1 MQVNIIEPINLF
13 AEAKQYIVPT
23 FQRAYAWSRED
34 QWELLFD
41 DVERVALEIDGIRS
55 DDSLSTDE
63 KTNLENLVPKHFLGA
78 VVLETKA
85 AGMNA
90 PQTWLV
96 VDGQQRISTLQLLLR
111 GLLSALRETGD
122 ESNATKLVEKLIF
135 NDEDLH
141 PGDYRFRLIPRRPDL
156 DVWRELMLSNNPAAG
171 LHIYN
176 EAEEFFEDKST
187 QFLKEHSASSLVDAI
202 KSKLSLVVIE
212 LDNKDDSQLIFEVLN
227 GRQTPLT
234 AADLLKNL
242 LFMNIESTPGVDV
255 QKVYEQY
262 WAPLDDPWWNALV
275 GIGQAQRGRRDHMI
289 SAWLSIRL
297 NKDVKVSKLYNE
309 ARAYLS
315 SQNAVEAIEDISE
328 FSKTYRQLFED
339 ASSTDSI
346 YTIPRESLAHR
357 RILDDFGVMTCLPLL
372 MFLKSEA
379 GAVDKKDYLDSV
391 LVLESWIVRRAVMRW
406 QTRNYGTIFQ
416 GVLSDLALADP
427 SLPKTPLLV
436 EAFEN
441 RAESYRAPTDAEL
454 NSYFK
459 NTPVYGNGMIGANRL
474 RIFLGAID
482 HYLEH
487 QDKRGVKFNAN
498 YEELT
503 VEHLMPQKW
512 EANWPLDSSLEDI
525 EEAAEKRK
533 TLIQTFGN
541 LTLLTQSLNSSVS
554 NSSWEV
560 KKNGSLE
567 DAGIL
572 QQTKLHIT
580 QEVIDHE
587 VWNEDLI
594 IQRSSR
600 LAEIFI
606 KVWPT
611 FVTSD
616 NNSD

>member
-23 FQRAYAWSRED
+23 FQRAYAWNRED

-41 DVERVALEIDGIRS
+41 DVERVALEIDTIRS
-55 DDSLSTDE
+55 DESLTTDE
-63 KTNLENLVPKHFLGA
+63 KTNQENLVPKHFMGA

-111 GLLSALRETGD
+111 GLLSSLREVGD
-122 ESNATKLVEKLIF
+122 QTNATKLVEKLIF
-135 NDEDLH
+135 NDADLH

-156 DVWRELMLSNNPAAG
+156 DVWRELMLADNPSAG
-171 LHIYN
+171 LHVYN
-176 EAEEFFEDKST
+176 EAEEFFEAKCT
-187 QFLKEHSASSLVDAI
+187 EFLSEHDASSLVDAI

-242 LFMNIESTPGVDV
+242 LFMNIEAMPGVDV
-255 QKVYEQY
+255 QEVYEKF
-262 WAPLDDPWWNALV
+262 WSPLDDPWWNALV

-297 NKDVKVSKLYNE
+297 NKTVKVSKLYNE
-309 ARAYLS
+309 ARAYLNA
-315 SQNAVEAIEDISE
+315 QNAVDALEDISD
-328 FSKTYRQLFED
+328 FSRTYRQLFED
-339 ASSTDSI
+339 ASSTDNV
-346 YTIPRESLAHR
+346 YTIPRDSLAHR
-357 RILDDFGVMTCLPLL
+357 RILDDFGVMSCLPLL
-372 MFLKSEA
+372 MFLKSDA
-379 GAVDKKDYLDSV
+379 GAVSKQDYLDSV
-391 LVLESWIVRRAVMRW
+391 LVLESWIVRRAVVRW
-406 QTRNYGTIFQ
+406 QTRAYNLIFQ
-416 GVLSDLALADP
+416 SALSDLISADP
-427 SLPKTPLLV
+427 AKAKAPLLI
-436 EAFEN
+436 EALTKN
-441 RAESYRAPTDAEL
+441 PDGYRAPTDAEL
-454 NSYFK
+454 LSYFK
-459 NTPVYGNGMIGANRL
+459 STPVYGNGMIGAGRL

-487 QDKRGVKFNAN
+487 KDKRGVKFSAN

-512 EANWPLDSSLEDI
+512 EANWPLDAPLEEI
-525 EEAAEKRK
+525 EEATQRRK
-533 TLIQTFGN
+533 SLIQTFGN

-560 KKNGSLE
+560 KKNGSGE
-567 DAGIL
+567 DAGIM

-580 QEVIDHE
+580 QEVVDQD
-587 VWNEDLI
+587 VWDETQIVL
-594 IQRSSR
+594 RSER
-600 LAEIFI
+600 LAKVFI
-606 KVWPT
+606 KVWPAIE
-611 FVTSD
+611 V
-616 NNSD
+616 